1 MTASSLRPPAI
12 HPAPPAPAVRAPA
25 SRPGRLRWFLRVLA
39 ANVRRD
45 LAESSRY
52 RIAFLTRAAGFV
64 LAALSLYFFSRFIG
78 GEDNQHLRPYGGN
91 YLAFSVV
98 GLVATQLQHAGI
110 ATLAGRV
117 RTAQLAGFLEAQ
129 LATPAPAWLVLA
141 AEPVHVLLL
150 ALVRAAAY
158 IAGAWLIFGVAFH
171 PDLTTLA
178 LGVPLAL
185 ATFGGL
191 GLLSAAATLVVRRL
205 NPVTTLLTGLSA
217 LLSGVLYPVSVLP
230 APLQQIAQL
239 LPLTHVL
246 ELLRQGLLAG
256 ASPSAV
262 QGPLRVLLALSVI
275 LSAAGAVAFTRALRR
290 ARIDGSLTHF

>member
-1 MTASSLRPPAI
+1 VTV
-12 HPAPPAPAVRAPA
+12 HPAPPAPVLHTP
-25 SRPGRLRWFLRVLA
+25 SPHPGHLRWFLRVLA

-78 GEDNQHLRPYGGN
+78 AEGNHHLRPYGGN

-110 ATLAGRV
+110 ATLASRV
-117 RTAQLAGFLEAQ
+117 RAAQLAGFLQAQ

-150 ALVRAAAY
+150 ALLRAIAY
-158 IAGAWLIFGVAFH
+158 ILGSWLIFGVAFH
-171 PDLTTLA
+171 PNLATLA
-178 LGVPLAL
+178 LGVPVAL

-191 GLLSAAATLVVRRL
+191 GLLSGAATLLVRRL

-230 APLQQIAQL
+230 EPLQKVAQL

-246 ELLRQGLLAG
+246 ELLRQGLLAD
-256 ASPSAV
+256 AAPSMV
-262 QGPLRVLLALSVI
+262 QRPLRILLALSVI
-275 LSAAGAVAFTRALRR
+275 LAATGAVAFTRALRR

>member
-1 MTASSLRPPAI
+1 MTASRLSPPSAQPAAA
-12 HPAPPAPAVRAPA
+12 PAPRPARLP
-25 SRPGRLRWFLRVLA
+25 PGRLLWFLRVLA

-52 RIAFLTRAAGFV
+52 RVAFLTRAAGFV
-64 LAALSLYFFSRFIG
+64 LAALSLYFFSRFIAA
-78 GEDNQHLRPYGGN
+78 EHNPHLGPYGGN

-110 ATLAGRV
+110 ATLASRV
-117 RTAQLAGFLEAQ
+117 RTAQVAGFLEAQ

-141 AEPVHVLLL
+141 AEPVHVFLL
-150 ALVRAAAY
+150 ALLRAAAC
-158 IAGAWLIFGVAFH
+158 ILGAWLIFDVPFQPHFA
-171 PDLTTLA
+171 TLA
-178 LGVPLAL
+178 LGLPLAL

-191 GLLSAAATLVVRRL
+191 GLLSAAATLAVRRL

-230 APLQQIAQL
+230 EPLQKVAQL
-239 LPLTHVL
+239 LPLTHVI
-246 ELLRQGLLAG
+246 ELLRQGLLAD
-256 ASPSAV
+256 ASPSMV
-262 QGPLRVLLALSVI
+262 VRPLRLLLALSLV
-275 LSAAGAVAFTRALRR
+275 LSIAGAVAFARALRR